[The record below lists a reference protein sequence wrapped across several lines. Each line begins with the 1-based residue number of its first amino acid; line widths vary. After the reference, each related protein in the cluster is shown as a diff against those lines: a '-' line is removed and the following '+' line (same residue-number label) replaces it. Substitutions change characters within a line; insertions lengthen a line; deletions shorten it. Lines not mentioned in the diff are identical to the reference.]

1 MSSSRLGDTIG
12 AGRIHFPASSD
23 SNMMYEPFHHFTRS
37 AKSSFEYD
45 GGVPLLAGKVSIKI
59 LAKMAIDKAKMRTSA
74 IMVELA
80 QLDYKCSVF
89 LRPTATMAQLKGVR
103 LRLDHHSSKSC
114 GLTAGKNNET

>member
-59 LAKMAIDKAKMRTSA
+59 LAKMAIE
-74 IMVELA
+74 V
-80 QLDYKCSVF
+80 
-89 LRPTATMAQLKGVR
+89 
-103 LRLDHHSSKSC
+103 LRLNSKNSAVPLC
-114 GLTAGKNNET
+114 CTAARFHTAAVLSKTRVQRYKN

>member
-1 MSSSRLGDTIG
+1 MSSLGDTIG

-74 IMVELA
+74 IIGRSLA
-80 QLDYKCSVF
+80 RLDYKCSV
-89 LRPTATMAQLKGVR
+89 LRPAATMAQLKGVR

>member
-1 MSSSRLGDTIG
+1 MSSLGDTIG

-74 IMVELA
+74 IIGRWLA
-80 QLDYKCSVF
+80 RLDYKCSV
-89 LRPTATMAQLKGVR
+89 LRPAATMAQLKGVR